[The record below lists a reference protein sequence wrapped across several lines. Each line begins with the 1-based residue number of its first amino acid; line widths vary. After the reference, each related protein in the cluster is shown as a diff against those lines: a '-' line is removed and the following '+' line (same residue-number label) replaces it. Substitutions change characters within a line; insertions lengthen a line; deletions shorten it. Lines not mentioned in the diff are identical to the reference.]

1 MTDQDLLKM
10 LKANLEKRNK
20 LDDEYLEQLITA
32 AKASITREG
41 ITLSESE
48 YTIDEANIIVMY
60 AAFLYDKRRSTAENY
75 KTAAMNPQGMPYMLR
90 YALNNMLFS
99 QKMKVTS

>member
-20 LDDEYLEQLITA
+20 LEDDYLTQLITA

-41 ITLSESE
+41 IVLSDGGYSIE
-48 YTIDEANIIVMY
+48 EANIIVMY
-60 AAFLYDKRRSTAENY
+60 AAYLYEKRRSVAESY

-99 QKMKVTS
+99 QKMKVSP

>member
-1 MTDQDLLKM
+1 MTDQDLLVM

-20 LDDEYLEQLITA
+20 IEDAYLTQLITV
-32 AKASITREG
+32 AKASIKREG
-41 ITLSESE
+41 ITLSESD
-48 YTIDEANIIVMY
+48 YTVEEANIIVMY
-60 AAFLYDKRRSTAENY
+60 AGYLYEKRRSTAENY

>member
-1 MTDQDLLKM
+1 MTDQDLLTM
-10 LKANLEKRNK
+10 VKANLEKRNK
-20 LDDEYLEQLITA
+20 LDDEYLTQLITA

-41 ITLSESE
+41 IILSESD
-48 YTIDEANIIVMY
+48 YTIEEANIIVMY
-60 AAFLYDKRRSTAENY
+60 TAYLYEKRRSTAESS
-75 KTAAMNPQGMPYMLR
+75 KTAALNPQGMPYMLR